1 MKISS
6 IGTNFQNKQQTKNLN
21 FKSVVP
27 VKTSE
32 FKKMVNT
39 YRFVT
44 ALKALAKETKNIFD
58 VNNIVNKTY
67 IKLVSLDSKEYLK
80 KSFFEDPVLFM
91 SLAKSKYSKILRNY
105 TVDYSPEEIYGII
118 QTKKEDPERA
128 YSLSKILKDS
138 NLKGHL
144 ENLDEVMYI
153 SEKLKIQN
161 INPSRH
167 LSSKGLYYN
176 LKARDVNPKLC
187 DILAK
192 RNDTDLKPLTYKDI
206 FEIVQLEQD
215 QPEFINKMV
224 KLSKI
229 SLEDLYILE
238 DFYKE
243 EFHKGKIDELVDFIE
258 AHTNEKYLNPIVSE
272 HSSTASV
279 LNLLST
285 YEKHPKAV
293 KELIEKDLD
302 YYTIDDLAEYYEK
315 APDLTMKTYRTF
327 VSHSKYS
334 KNRPY
339 FVTKSD
345 VKNFL
350 GAAIENEDAIKAY
363 EKAYGKLNLQKKI
376 ELVEACSGKE
386 SLSAMCKILNSQL
399 MPKDFDIKNKMPKL
413 IEYVKANPDKEITK
427 DMFEYAFDPIA
438 KDFGLV

>member
-1 MKISS
+1 MRVSS
-6 IGTNFQNKQQTKNLN
+6 IGVNIPNNQQAKNVN
-21 FKSVVP
+21 FKSVAP
-27 VKTSE
+27 AKTTE
-32 FKKMVNT
+32 FKKMIDTFRLV
-39 YRFVT
+39 YAF
-44 ALKALAKETKNIFD
+44 KYLAKEIKNIFD

-67 IKLVSLDSKEYLK
+67 IKSVSLDSKEYLK

-118 QTKKEDPERA
+118 QTKKEDPNRA
-128 YSLSKILKDS
+128 YKLAKFLQNSDAR
-138 NLKGHL
+138 GHL
-144 ENLDEVMYI
+144 DDVEDVLYIADKFKTVEYTRPKSVNSKGFYYRLKSLDM
-153 SEKLKIQN
+153 
-161 INPSRH
+161 NPS
-167 LSSKGLYYN
+167 LFDMLT
-176 LKARDVNPKLC
+176 
-187 DILAK
+187 K
-192 RNDTDLKPLTYKDI
+192 RCDTDLKPLTYKDI
-206 FEIVQLEQD
+206 FEIIHLEQEN
-215 QPEFINKMV
+215 PEFVNKMV
-224 KLSKI
+224 ELSKI

-238 DFYKE
+238 DFYKDNA
-243 EFHKGKIDELVDFIE
+243 HKKKIDEFVNFIE

-302 YYTIDDLAEYYEK
+302 YYTINDLAEYYEK

-334 KNRPY
+334 KNKPY
-339 FVTKSD
+339 FVSMTN

-350 GAAIENEDAIKAY
+350 GAAIENEDAIIAY
-363 EKAYGKLNLQKKI
+363 KKAYGKLNLQKKI
-376 ELVEACSGKE
+376 ELVEACSEKE
-386 SLSAMCKILNSQL
+386 NLVAMCKILDSKI
-399 MPKDFDIKNKMPKL
+399 MPKDFDIKNKMPQL

-427 DMFEYAFDPIA
+427 EMFEYAFDPIA

>member
-67 IKLVSLDSKEYLK
+67 IKSVSLDSKEYLK

-91 SLAKSKYSKILRNY
+91 SLAKSKYNEKSRNY

-138 NLKGHL
+138 NLKEHL

-153 SEKLKIQN
+153 SEKLKTQN

-215 QPEFINKMV
+215 QPEFVSKMV
-224 KLSKI
+224 ELSKI
-229 SLEDLYILE
+229 SLEDLYVLE

-243 EFHKGKIDELVDFIE
+243 KEHKEKIDELIDFIT
-258 AHTNEKYLNPIVSE
+258 TNAKDRYSSPILFM

-279 LNLLST
+279 LNLLSI
-285 YEKHPKAV
+285 YEKYPNAV
-293 KELIEKDLD
+293 KNLIEKILN
-302 YYTIDDLAEYYEK
+302 YTDIEELAEYQEK
-315 APDLTMKTYRTF
+315 APHLTEQTYKAYF
-327 VSHSKYS
+327 SKS
-334 KNRPY
+334 KNDKGQAY
-339 FVTKSD
+339 FKSMFD

-350 GAAIENEDAIKAY
+350 ANAVEVKDIFTAY
-363 EKAYGKLNLQKKI
+363 KKAYGKPNLQKKI
-376 ELVEACSGKE
+376 DLVNACGEKE
-386 SLSAMCKILNSQL
+386 NLDAMCKILNSKK
-399 MPKDFDIKNKMPKL
+399 MPKDFDIKNKIPKL